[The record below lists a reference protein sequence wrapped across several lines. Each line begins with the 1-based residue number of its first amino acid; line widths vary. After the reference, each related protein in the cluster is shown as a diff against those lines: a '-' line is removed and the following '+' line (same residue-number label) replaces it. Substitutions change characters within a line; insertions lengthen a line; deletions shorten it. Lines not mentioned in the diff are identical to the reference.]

1 MTDQTRPE
9 QFGIGR
15 LFEHVRDAVI
25 VADASSERILLWNTG
40 AGELFGYTADE
51 ALSMPL
57 HGLVA
62 PHLVDRHRTG
72 LARYAASGT
81 GDLVDSGKP
90 VEVEAIHKDGS
101 PLVIELTLTSISET
115 TESGNR
121 AVMAL
126 IRDAS
131 ERRAAEKWRAA
142 QLNQQHALELH
153 DSVVQDLVVS
163 KAHFDLGD
171 SEAGRA
177 ALEKALQKAR
187 AMVGQLMEERET
199 LFGLRPGDFV
209 RSKPA
214 SEGDETH

>member
-25 VADASSERILLWNTG
+25 VADASSERILLWNAG
-40 AGELFGYTADE
+40 ARELFGYDSDE

-62 PHLVDRHRTG
+62 PHLVEQHRTG

-81 GDLVDSGKP
+81 GELVDSGKA

-101 PLVIELTLTSISET
+101 PMVIELTLTSIAET
-115 TESGNR
+115 TASGNR

-131 ERRAAEKWRAA
+131 ERKAAEKWRAA

-171 SEAGRA
+171 SDAGRA

-187 AMVGQLMEERET
+187 AMVGQLMDERET
-199 LFGLRPGDFV
+199 LFGLRAGDFV

-214 SEGDETH
+214 SEGDEIH